1 MSIAII
7 VHGGAGTVAPER
19 FDVVQAGC
27 REAAL
32 VGWRILQAGGS
43 AMDAVEATVRVLED
57 NPNYNAGIGSCLTA
71 DGTIEMDAGIMDGD
85 ALRMGAVAG
94 VERIKNPISLA
105 RRVLA
110 SSHALLI
117 GRGAQQFAL
126 ANGIALCRREDLL
139 TERQYSNWKQLRDEG
154 LVHKDEEEPRFHRIE
169 IGKVGAASSKDEQ
182 ATDEPSFHRYEIASI
197 PARDEA
203 AKEQP
208 KTHEPED
215 KHGTVGAVAV
225 DSRGRLAAA
234 TSTGGIPN
242 KYPGRVG
249 DSPLVGCGFYADEN
263 AAVSCTGHGED
274 FIRLTIAKRAADN
287 VAHGMSARDAAEAT
301 IATLG
306 AKAAGTG
313 GLIVVDRL
321 GNVGFAWNSTHLA
334 HAFIANNMQEPIVG
348 V

>member
-7 VHGGAGTVAPER
+7 VHGGAGDAAPER
-19 FDVVQAGC
+19 FDVLQAGC
-27 REAAL
+27 REATL

-57 NPNYNAGIGSCLTA
+57 NPNYNAGTGSCLTA
-71 DGTIEMDAGIMDGD
+71 DGIIEMDAGIMDGH
-85 ALRMGAVAG
+85 ALRVGAVAS

-126 ANGIALCRREDLL
+126 ANGIALCRHEDLQ
-139 TERQYSNWKQLRDEG
+139 TERQYNNWKRVRAESGECEDA
-154 LVHKDEEEPRFHRIE
+154 EEPRFYRIE
-169 IGKVGAASSKDEQ
+169 IGKV
-182 ATDEPSFHRYEIASI
+182 
-197 PARDEA
+197 EA
-203 AKEQP
+203 APRKE
-208 KTHEPED
+208 ERED
-215 KHGTVGAVAV
+215 KHGTVGAVAI
-225 DSRGRLAAA
+225 DSSGRLAAA
-234 TSTGGIPN
+234 TSTGGTIN

-287 VAHGMSARDAAEAT
+287 VAQGMSAKDAAEAT
-301 IATLG
+301 LATLG
-306 AKAAGTG
+306 AKATGTG

-321 GNVGFAWNSTHLA
+321 GNVGFAWNTTHMS
-334 HAFIANNMQEPIVG
+334 HAFIAHDMQEPITG